1 MERIR
6 ICLSEETLE
15 FLKRLPDKARN
26 KVNRTISLI
35 SNGVKDREIF
45 KKLSGF
51 GIWEIRAQCQGNS
64 YRLLAFWDD
73 DSNSLVIVTHGFNK
87 KSQKTPANEIAKAE
101 RYRQAYYKNKQ

>member
-26 KVNRTISLI
+26 KVNSLI

-73 DSNSLVIVTHGFNK
+73 ESNSLVIVTHGFNK